1 MNILPFFMFQ
11 LIPYLAK
18 WPQDGF
24 EMNTSD
30 SPENVII
37 VWLLTAA
44 EHLTSSFLL
53 LNICSCI
60 DILLSNLQFD
70 TMGENGHPV
79 KHLASRIVPGQV
91 CAKWPPDL
99 SFG

>member
-30 SPENVII
+30 SPENVI
-37 VWLLTAA
+37 VLWLLTAA
-44 EHLTSSFLL
+44 E
-53 LNICSCI
+53 
-60 DILLSNLQFD
+60 
-70 TMGENGHPV
+70 E
-79 KHLASRIVPGQV
+79 HLAS
-91 CAKWPPDL
+91 
-99 SFG
+99 SFCY